1 MADFLVLI
9 MHTYMEFVSTIF
21 HADANAVSMMID
33 FFIMHSRQNAER
45 YIHNQ
50 TGKRFLRSYRHTA
63 HAEPPNTEPP
73 QSKKPH
79 HAERMERRKDPQN
92 AERTSCLLDP
102 ERNEA
107 HRHKARK
114 RHTRPLYAD
123 LRHFCVIGVQ
133 NSHASIKDALK
144 AIYKVVCIPG
154 IAGAHKPIGTAP
166 PRIAI

>member
-33 FFIMHSRQNAER
+33 FFTMHSRQNAER

-79 HAERMERRKDPQN
+79 RTKLHRMER
-92 AERTSCLLDP
+92 
-102 ERNEA
+102 
-107 HRHKARK
+107 
-114 RHTRPLYAD
+114 
-123 LRHFCVIGVQ
+123 
-133 NSHASIKDALK
+133 
-144 AIYKVVCIPG
+144 
-154 IAGAHKPIGTAP
+154 GTAP
-166 PRIAI
+166 KHEATPPGRTAPRRAHGTPYRLKTPSAQAAYMIRSATRHTATRRGNATQGRYTPI